1 MMGPA
6 PVVLSLALAFAAA
19 EPAAPRADDDGA
31 ALEPTRIAAAM
42 AADVGTTAEP
52 TTTAA
57 PAVSAP
63 ATDRNRARERRLRN
77 VSARLGT
84 GLTPRRATDD
94 REQPLI
100 GPVSLLAGF
109 GTIVI
114 DVEVPN

>member
-6 PVVLSLALAFAAA
+6 PVVLSLALAFAAG
-19 EPAAPRADDDGA
+19 EPAAPRADNGGA
-31 ALEPTRIAAAM
+31 ARESTRIAAAM
-42 AADVGTTAEP
+42 AADVGATAEP
-52 TTTAA
+52 TTIEAS
-57 PAVSAP
+57 AVSEPGA
-63 ATDRNRARERRLRN
+63 DRNPARERRLRN

-84 GLTPRRATDD
+84 GLTPRRAPDD